1 MSKLLV
7 GSLEFGGINHYTI
20 LYIRNDRTWIQKLIL
35 PDASSYAAVNAASY
49 RRGVAIGEPAASLWL
64 HIVPWGIHKLL
75 KCVKGKYGNS
85 PVIIAENGMDDLN
98 TPFISLN
105 RAVQDDKRMNTTGT
119 IAPAFLQLQGK
130 TIVMFEVILGG
141 PDKREWNSGYRNNLT
156 RTPKASAEWFKSRL
170 ELKDNLQ
177 NVYFQSHLY
186 VNNSFFLCFSW
197 FHFSLFFILQKWKV
211 RILTH
216 SECPHTQLVKA
227 LMHTFWFPDP

>member
-35 PDASSYAAVNAASY
+35 PDASSYAAVIAASY

-85 PVIIAENGMDDLN
+85 PVIIAENGK
-98 TPFISLN
+98 
-105 RAVQDDKRMNTTGT
+105 AVQDDKRMNTTGT
-119 IAPAFLQLQGK
+119 ISPAFLQLQGK
-130 TIVMFEVILGG
+130 TIVMFEAILGG

-156 RTPKASAEWFKSRL
+156 RIPKASAEWFKSRL

-177 NVYFQSHLY
+177 NVYF
-186 VNNSFFLCFSW
+186 
-197 FHFSLFFILQKWKV
+197 
-211 RILTH
+211 
-216 SECPHTQLVKA
+216 
-227 LMHTFWFPDP
+227 